1 MAVGFR
7 KSLFGFNSDD
17 VMQYIEKTH
26 KTFSKKEAEFNEKI
40 DELNSTLT
48 AANEAIE
55 NIKAEKAELEIKL
68 KEFTDKQDEI
78 ERLSQNIGKL
88 YLVAQANAKSVME
101 NAEQNSELAKIEVQR
116 NISAVNEAQNSL
128 NELKAEIILAS
139 DNFSKELDRLVA
151 EFNKTK
157 TDIIVNTSE
166 IDEKLKEFDSVFE
179 GLKKQNLG

>member
-26 KTFSKKEAEFNEKI
+26 KVFSKKEAEFNDKI
-40 DELNSTLT
+40 DALNSTLD

-101 NAEQNSELAKIEVQR
+101 NAEQNSELARVEVQR
-116 NISAVNEAQNSL
+116 NISAVNEAQESL
-128 NELKAEIILAS
+128 NSLKAEIIMAS
-139 DNFSKELDRLVA
+139 ENFSKELERLVT

-166 IDEKLKEFDSVFE
+166 IDEKFKEFDSVFE
-179 GLKKQNLG
+179 ELTNKTN

>member
-7 KSLFGFNSDD
+7 KGLFGFNCDD

-26 KTFSKKEAEFNEKI
+26 KSFSKKEAEFKEKI
-40 DELNSTLT
+40 DALNTTLD
-48 AANEAIE
+48 AANETIE
-55 NIKAEKAELEIKL
+55 NIKVEKTLLEAKL
-68 KEFTDKQDEI
+68 KEFTDKQEEI

-101 NAEQNSELAKIEVQR
+101 NAQQNSELARVEVER
-116 NISAVNEAQNSL
+116 NMSAVTEAQESL
-128 NELKAEIILAS
+128 NQLKTEILIAS
-139 DNFSKELDRLVA
+139 ESFSKELDRLVT

-166 IDEKLKEFDSVFE
+166 IDEKFKEFDSILKDMTT
-179 GLKKQNLG
+179 GL

>member
-26 KTFSKKEAEFNEKI
+26 KAFSKKEAEFNEKI
-40 DELNSTLT
+40 DALNSTLD

-101 NAEQNSELAKIEVQR
+101 NAEQNSELARVEVER
-116 NISAVNEAQNSL
+116 NITAVNQAQESL
-128 NELKAEIILAS
+128 NGLKAEIILAS
-139 DNFSKELDRLVA
+139 ESFSRELDRLVS

-157 TDIIVNTSE
+157 TDIIVNTSDIE
-166 IDEKLKEFDSVFE
+166 EKFKEFDSVFK
-179 GLKKQNLG
+179 GLTK

>member
-7 KSLFGFNSDD
+7 KGLFGFNCDD

-26 KTFSKKEAEFNEKI
+26 KSFSKKEADFKEKI
-40 DELNSTLT
+40 DALNTTLD
-48 AANEAIE
+48 AANETIE
-55 NIKAEKAELEIKL
+55 NIKVEKTLLEAKL
-68 KEFTDKQDEI
+68 KEFTDKQEEI

-101 NAEQNSELAKIEVQR
+101 NAHQNSELARVEVER
-116 NISAVNEAQNSL
+116 NMSAVTEAQESL
-128 NELKAEIILAS
+128 NQLKAEILIAS
-139 DNFSKELDRLVA
+139 ESFSKELDRLVT

-166 IDEKLKEFDSVFE
+166 IDEKFKEFDSI
-179 GLKKQNLG
+179 LKDMTTAL